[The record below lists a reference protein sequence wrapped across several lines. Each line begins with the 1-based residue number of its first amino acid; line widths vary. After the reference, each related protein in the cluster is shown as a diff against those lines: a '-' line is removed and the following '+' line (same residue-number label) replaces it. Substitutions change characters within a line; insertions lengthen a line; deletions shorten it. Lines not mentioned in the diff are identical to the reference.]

1 METHIVDSIWKT
13 FLWNKAP
20 QVVRGPVRFWCA
32 LSRRPAEW
40 NDDTASYAELPFH
53 TLILLVPVQRVFG
66 RRNRIAS
73 NHSQKSILK
82 RQRVPHRNRAN
93 TFVLCF
99 SLSLSPSLSLA
110 RSLSLRIYQY
120 LSLSRLPGRSLVS
133 LSSRSIAAGE
143 DKRRRG
149 AVFIRQN

>member
-99 SLSLSPSLSLA
+99 SLFPPPSHSLA
-110 RSLSLRIYQY
+110 LFLSVYTNI
-120 LSLSRLPGRSLVS
+120 SLSRLPGRSLVS